1 MITEKQFEDFI
12 QKLKKAI
19 DEIADKTDIWDSERW
34 NKFRRLLRNE
44 INNLSKEVYHSP
56 QIKPDEMQSSESEQ
70 DTCRNADDGL
80 SAGQNKTEDKPEET
94 AESNL
99 RKPSGTSNSKFLS
112 KEAIKCAKELGR
124 IEGLRQLIRE
134 KNSNS
139 KEGCGKK
146 FTNRDFSSMMMC

>member
-99 RKPSGTSNSKFLS
+99 RKPSGTSNSKDKYGFP
-112 KEAIKCAKELGR
+112 KGWVFDMKPEET
-124 IEGLRQLIRE
+124 
-134 KNSNS
+134 SNS

-146 FTNRDFSSMMMC
+146 FTKRDFSSMMMC

>member
-80 SAGQNKTEDKPEET
+80 SAGQNKTEDKPKDMTQMEDSVSAT
-94 AESNL
+94 F
-99 RKPSGTSNSKFLS
+99 GTSNSKG
-112 KEAIKCAKELGR
+112 CGR
-124 IEGLRQLIRE
+124 ICLKVLNKRGHYEDVWCGDKLYGEIQLCPKCQKKE
-134 KNSNS
+134 K
-139 KEGCGKK
+139 E
-146 FTNRDFSSMMMC
+146 R